1 LLQTVPAGEPLH
13 VISEDGDFYSTLN
26 EDAAHPFLEEEWKAR
41 KSSSLHVYRRL
52 SSFMKE
58 HFDGVAFP
66 FDRTKEALID
76 DLSTSGGGWAA
87 QAGHMHGAR
96 EFALLIYLRCLPG
109 TAARRAEQGE
119 ARPLLMGGDPVER
132 MRKLLDS
139 REPFYLLADFEVAAE
154 RGMAEVAAGVMDLAR
169 KHGGW

>member
-1 LLQTVPAGEPLH
+1 
-13 VISEDGDFYSTLN
+13 
-26 EDAAHPFLEEEWKAR
+26 
-41 KSSSLHVYRRL
+41 
-52 SSFMKE
+52 
-58 HFDGVAFP
+58 
-66 FDRTKEALID
+66 
-76 DLSTSGGGWAA
+76 
-87 QAGHMHGAR
+87 MHGAR